1 MEEDFE
7 TLLKLI
13 FGEECRLITDSIA
26 ITDIDEQKH
35 RYHVIANNSSLSV
48 DEWVYCIGILI
59 ESTGEL
65 GYAFRLQEFN
75 VRDCVDE
82 FFGIELEHK
91 AVILYINGKIY
102 ANCEEL
108 SDKYELDK
116 TISWENKFKWRDKE
130 FTIYIA
136 NNKYRIHKMISIER
150 EERARNGR

>member
-13 FGEECRLITDSIA
+13 FGDEYILITNSIA
-26 ITDIDEQKH
+26 ITDMDEQKH

-59 ESTGEL
+59 ESTGEI
-65 GYAFRLQEFN
+65 GYAFRLKEFT
-75 VRDCVDE
+75 VHDCVDE
-82 FFGIELEHK
+82 FFGMEIEHK
-91 AVILYINGKIY
+91 ALILCIGGKTY
-102 ANCEEL
+102 TNCEEL
-108 SDKYELDK
+108 SDKYELDE

-150 EERARNGR
+150 EEKA